1 MTNRSYSVVHPRFP
15 VTEHR
20 VFWCFLVF
28 QEVKQKLH
36 RRFPPFCV
44 SFLGQQTTRK
54 CRETVCSPTFT
65 HRLTR
70 CFPSFQNVFLQENAL
85 FSLSECAY
93 FRAFSTFPVWFCA
106 ENVTYSFIHWCFR
119 SKFNI
124 RCCTFVFLGTC
135 HKCFKRHTILWFS
148 PPYPSKA
155 ETSNEKLSMHFEFW
169 ILLYTATQSI
179 TCTIRVHNNIVCSTA
194 SNWLRPIH
202 SKHSKTTIHKNAC
215 NHR

>member
-1 MTNRSYSVVHPRFP
+1 M
-15 VTEHR
+15 
-20 VFWCFLVF
+20 
-28 QEVKQKLH
+28 
-36 RRFPPFCV
+36 
-44 SFLGQQTTRK
+44 
-54 CRETVCSPTFT
+54 CSPTFT

-93 FRAFSTFPVWFCA
+93 FRAFSKFPVWFCA

-135 HKCFKRHTILWFS
+135 HKCFKRHTVLRFS

-179 TCTIRVHNNIVCSTA
+179 TYTIRVHNNIVCSTA
-194 SNWLRPIH
+194 SIIDYDQSTANTAKLPFIRMHAILDKMIRFYAIKWIWPGQVRKPLTMSLMIINWP
-202 SKHSKTTIHKNAC
+202 K
-215 NHR
+215 